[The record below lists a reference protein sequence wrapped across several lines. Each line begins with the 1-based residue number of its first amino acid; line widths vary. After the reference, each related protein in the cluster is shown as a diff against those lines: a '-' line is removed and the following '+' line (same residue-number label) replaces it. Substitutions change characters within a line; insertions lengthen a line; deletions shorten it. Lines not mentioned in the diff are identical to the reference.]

1 MKSMKLQLFEFKNNL
16 TMEQLEISRIAHT
29 HLENYD
35 YMSELE
41 LNESLK
47 LSLSPYGYDSDV
59 KSFLENVQEEV
70 EKFPLVFELKH
81 LYKKVERKNHGM
93 LYRQLLVVLLEIIN
107 KPTDE
112 SRMESVLNELTIYDW
127 VPEIKHFL
135 LKMTASPLERENLI
149 NSGKGEKI
157 YTLVEKV
164 EEGHLAFIVD
174 RWFLIA
180 EKEIKQVNADDYI
193 KDIEKV
199 RELRLLEKVLQM
211 GDIEE
216 NKINFQ
222 IDENLTLGLS
232 TKNNDVYL
240 NGDKL
245 DKETTL
251 ETLFN
256 SPIIPILKKDYYN
269 LVEAATNN
277 LDKFVELDIAVKI
290 TNLLNPFNESIA
302 FNYKD
307 KMYMYSK
314 DSRYG
319 SNFYIYENAIEL
331 IQDVQKE
338 LDFDLSKF
346 YENKLSEELKNL
358 RTLEDKEKQIDM
370 KLKDI
375 NESILMIN
383 ESKLLTESKELELT
397 FNNLLVL
404 KSKLSK
410 EVLSIKNEKNAARKL
425 LITKV

>member
-93 LYRQLLVVLLEIIN
+93 LYRQPLVVLLEIIN